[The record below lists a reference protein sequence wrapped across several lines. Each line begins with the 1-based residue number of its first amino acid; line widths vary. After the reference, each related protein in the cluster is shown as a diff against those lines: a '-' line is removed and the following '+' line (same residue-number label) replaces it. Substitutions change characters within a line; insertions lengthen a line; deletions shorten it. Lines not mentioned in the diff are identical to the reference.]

1 MLRGEAILIDDLAR
15 DRGSLPAGCRAR
27 GFGSMAAVP
36 LRAKDRSLGVILVAS
51 RRAHQFDSA
60 DMELLTAIGNT
71 VGVAVENALLHGE
84 LREKEEVRT
93 QLLNR
98 AISAQEEERKRI
110 ARELHD
116 ESAQVLATLL
126 VEIGAAEEIL
136 PATAKRAR
144 AILSR
149 AKTDAT
155 RALTEM
161 RQMILDL
168 RPSALDDLGLV
179 AAVQW
184 YAKTRLE
191 QGGVRVSL
199 KVDGSQRRLPAA
211 VETALFRLVQEAIN
225 NVTKHAEASNAHVR
239 LEFTKASVSVVV
251 EDDGQGFDIK
261 EVAESKDK
269 SQGLGLLGMRERA
282 ALLGGRATIESR
294 PGRGTR
300 VAAQIPLEGHNDQR

>member
-1 MLRGEAILIDDLAR
+1 
-15 DRGSLPAGCRAR
+15 
-27 GFGSMAAVP
+27 MAVVP
-36 LRAKDRSLGVILVAS
+36 MRAKDRPLGVLLVAS
-51 RRAHQFDSA
+51 RRSHQLGPPDV
-60 DMELLTAIGNT
+60 ELLTAIGNT
-71 VGVAVENALLHGE
+71 VGVALENALLHGE

-93 QLLNR
+93 QLLSR
-98 AISAQEEERKRI
+98 VISAQEEERKRI

-116 ESAQVLATLL
+116 ESAQLLATLL

-136 PATAKRAR
+136 PVTAKRAR
-144 AILSR
+144 DILGR
-149 AKTDAT
+149 AKADAT

-184 YAKTRLE
+184 YAKMRLE
-191 QGGVRVSL
+191 QSGTRMRL

-211 VETALFRLVQEAIN
+211 VETALFRIAQEAIN
-225 NVTKHAEASNAHVR
+225 NVAKHARASNVSIR
-239 LEFTKASVSVVV
+239 LEFTKASVTVVV
-251 EDDGQGFDIK
+251 KDDGQGFDIK
-261 EVAESKDK
+261 VVAESKDK
-269 SQGLGLLGMRERA
+269 TQGLGLLGMRERA

-300 VAAQIPLEGHNDQR
+300 VAVEIPLDEDDGRR